1 MKLAKGMMMNH
12 ILKAIKILKK
22 ILENKEKMNKKL
34 LNKNLL
40 TIETIADILKRLSV
54 LEKFRKFMETINQN
68 TDSKISYL
76 ESIINNGPRQSIE
89 EFGVPTTINSN
100 KKIISPL
107 LSRSLNRINEYN
119 ISLNDDI
126 LLSKRSINNYNFVN
140 TSKKSK
146 VKKIHI

>member
-1 MKLAKGMMMNH
+1 MMMNH

-40 TIETIADILKRLSV
+40 TIETITDILKRLSV

-89 EFGVPTTINSN
+89 ELGVPTTINSN

-140 TSKKSK
+140 TLKKSK